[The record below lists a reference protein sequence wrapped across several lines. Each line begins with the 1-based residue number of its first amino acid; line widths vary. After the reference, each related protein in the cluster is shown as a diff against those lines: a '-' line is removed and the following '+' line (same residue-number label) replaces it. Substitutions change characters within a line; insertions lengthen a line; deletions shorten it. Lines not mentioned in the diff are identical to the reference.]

1 MKYLVTGGAGFIG
14 SHLVDCLLSKGMKV
28 VVIDDLSSGKLE
40 NLPKGNDNLQIIES
54 CVQNAKLDEIKNIN
68 GVYHLAAQASVPVS
82 IDNLYSSSKNN
93 ILSSLKAIDWARKL
107 EVPFVYAS
115 SSAIYGELE
124 LGSDEDELFDLGS
137 PYAVDKL
144 ALEHYANVA
153 FKLYNLRSIGLRI
166 FNAYGPRQDP
176 SNPYSGV
183 ISIFTDRLLHDKIVT
198 VNGGHQTRD
207 FVYVND
213 VVRIFAESMRLLH
226 NQSCC
231 ECFNV
236 GTGVSV
242 TINDLL
248 KTISVILGVDPEI
261 EYKQLPPGDPE
272 RSMGVYNKLIKR
284 LNISLN
290 DFYDLKSGLIET
302 LNYYGVATT

>member
-1 MKYLVTGGAGFIG
+1 MKYLITGGAGFIG
-14 SHLVDCLLSKGMKV
+14 SHLVERLLLEGHNV

-40 NLPKGNDNLQIIES
+40 NLSDNDKLQIIKS
-54 CVQNAKLDEIKNIN
+54 SVQNVDLHDIEDIN

-82 IDNLYSSSKNN
+82 IDDLYSSSKNN
-93 ILSSLKAIDWARKL
+93 ILSSLRAIDWARKL
-107 EVPFVYAS
+107 GVPFVYAS

-124 LGSDEDELFDLGS
+124 LGNDENELFDLGS

-183 ISIFTDRLLHDKIVT
+183 ISIFIDRVLNSKIVT
-198 VNGGHQTRD
+198 VNGGYQTRD
-207 FVYVND
+207 FVYVKD
-213 VVRIFAESMRLLH
+213 VVRVFAESMRLLH
-226 NQSCC
+226 GQSCC

-248 KTISVILGVDPEI
+248 KTISEILDVEPEVK
-261 EYKQLPPGDPE
+261 YKQLPPGDPE
-272 RSMGVYNKLIKR
+272 RSIGVYDKLMKK
-284 LNISLN
+284 LNISSN

-302 LNYYGVATT
+302 LNY